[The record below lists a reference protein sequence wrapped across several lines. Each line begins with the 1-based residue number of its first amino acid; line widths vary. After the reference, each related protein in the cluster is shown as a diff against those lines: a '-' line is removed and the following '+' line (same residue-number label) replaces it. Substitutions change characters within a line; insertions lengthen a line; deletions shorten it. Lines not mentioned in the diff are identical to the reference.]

1 MVITSSTPKLIAA
14 TGFAV
19 VAALLAQFLTRGF
32 SIRRRFYKMKA
43 SGIPIIEP
51 YSPFLGHLPLLKS
64 LGEGFPRDAHRSY
77 SNMRIVQNWK
87 KYFPGA
93 KKCPPLIY
101 LDVWP
106 FMAQPI
112 IMVIDPEL
120 CSQLTQETP
129 QPRHSMFGWA
139 LKPVTDS
146 IDLISMNMADHK
158 VWRSRLNPGFSSRNV
173 IQNMPAILEEV
184 SIFAQKLKDTAD
196 ADSREWGSMFTLYD
210 RAVALTFDVISRFA
224 LDLHIHEQ
232 TAGPG
237 PLLTSLR
244 NLISRV
250 KLKNIK
256 TRLERLTPEYKR
268 FVSHNAA
275 TMRDILLPQ
284 IQSRFS
290 DTLESKNQKT
300 VIDLAIKDFK
310 KHGQQPTPEFMEI
323 TLSNL
328 KAFLFA
334 GHDTTA
340 QTICWIF
347 YEINKR
353 PDILQSLRSEHDE
366 MLGPDPK
373 SAYKVLQESPHKVN
387 ELRYTAAVIK
397 ESLRIHSLANTFR
410 EGSANF
416 NFSLDGMQYPTYEC
430 MIQTTPTMTHINPEL
445 WPRPAEFIPDRFL
458 VPEGHVLYPAKNAW
472 RPFEL
477 GNTKC
482 IGQEL
487 AVLELKLA
495 LVFTIRELEFD
506 FNYEQWDVVQKRDRT
521 GAATAETVNGERA
534 YRCGEGI
541 GSVKDDLPVRVR
553 FRR

>member
-1 MVITSSTPKLIAA
+1 MVITSNTLRLLAA
-14 TGFAV
+14 TGLVV
-19 VAALLAQFLTRGF
+19 VATFLARFLMRGLA
-32 SIRRRFYKMKA
+32 IRRRFYRMKA

-51 YSPFLGHLPLLKS
+51 YSPFLGHLPLMKS
-64 LGEGFPRDAHRSY
+64 LNEGLPRDAHRAY
-77 SNMRIVQNWK
+77 STMKIVQNWE

-101 LDVWP
+101 TDVWP

-112 IMVIDPEL
+112 ITVIDPEL

-129 QPRHSMFGWA
+129 QPRHPMFRWA
-139 LKPVTDS
+139 LTPLTDG

-173 IQNMPAILEEV
+173 IQNMPAVLEEV
-184 SIFAQKLKDTAD
+184 SLFARRLKDTAD

-210 RAVALTFDVISRFA
+210 RVVALTFDVISRFA
-224 LDLHIHEQ
+224 LDLHLHEQ
-232 TAGPG
+232 TTGPG
-237 PLLTSLR
+237 PLLMALR
-244 NLISRV
+244 NLISHV

-256 TRLERLTPEYKR
+256 TSLERLTPGYKR
-268 FVSHNAA
+268 FVSQNAA
-275 TMRDILLPQ
+275 TMRDTLLPHVQ
-284 IQSRFS
+284 LRFS
-290 DTLESKNQKT
+290 DAFESKNQKT

-310 KHGQQPTPEFMEI
+310 ERRQQPTAEFMSSI
-323 TLSNL
+323 ISNL
-328 KAFLFA
+328 KVFLFA

-340 QTICWIF
+340 QSICWLF
-347 YEINKR
+347 YEIYKR
-353 PDILQSLRSEHDE
+353 PDILQRLRAEHDE
-366 MLGPDPK
+366 VLGPDPK
-373 SAYKVLQESPHKVN
+373 SANTVFQESPHKVN

-410 EGSANF
+410 QGSASF
-416 NFSLDGMQYPTYEC
+416 TFSLDGMRYPTYDC
-430 MIQTTPTMTHINPEL
+430 MIQTNPTMTHIHPEL
-445 WPRPAEFIPDRFL
+445 WPRPTEFIPERFL
-458 VPEGHVLYPAKNAW
+458 VPEGHALYPVKNAW

-495 LVFTIRELEFD
+495 LVFTVRELEFD
-506 FNYEQWDVVQKRDRT
+506 FNYEQWDVVQKR
-521 GAATAETVNGERA
+521 GAASAAETVNGERA

-541 GSVKDDLPVRVR
+541 GCVKDDLPVRVR